1 MENQMTK
8 TKLTI
13 EWTRYGDYEDD
24 FVSFIRECILQ
35 SRIDP
40 EEVPQLMDR
49 VYSEELHLS
58 P

>member
-1 MENQMTK
+1 MTK

-13 EWTRYGDYEDD
+13 EWTKHEDYEDD
-24 FVSFIRECILQ
+24 FVSFMGECILRF
-35 SRIDP
+35 RIDP

>member
-1 MENQMTK
+1 MTK

-24 FVSFIRECILQ
+24 FVSFMRECILQ

-40 EEVPQLMDR
+40 EEVPQLMRR